1 MSWKQDVLELVQTS
15 PANVTLL
22 LADADSGKELLSFN
36 RDRRFVSASTIKTA
50 ILLCA
55 LEGVQDG
62 ELDLDAPVFVPQEEI
77 LSDSAVFERGEQE
90 MPLRDLLRWMII
102 VSDNTATNALIRL
115 LTMERINDFCA
126 RMGWKDSKVERLM
139 LDFDAVKAG
148 KNNYTSA
155 LDQFGMFRA
164 IYQKSIL
171 TLELCDLAMDMLLGQ
186 RDCSDF
192 LRYIPGPV
200 RVAHKT
206 GGLDFLEHDSGLFF
220 LEKAT
225 LYLGVFVTDAPDDA
239 HGSRLIA
246 AAARR
251 IYDQF
256 R

>member
-155 LDQFGMFRA
+155 LDQFGMFQA
-164 IYQKSIL
+164 IYQKSI
-171 TLELCDLAMDMLLGQ
+171 
-186 RDCSDF
+186 
-192 LRYIPGPV
+192 
-200 RVAHKT
+200 
-206 GGLDFLEHDSGLFF
+206 
-220 LEKAT
+220 
-225 LYLGVFVTDAPDDA
+225 
-239 HGSRLIA
+239 
-246 AAARR
+246 
-251 IYDQF
+251 
-256 R
+256 

>member
-1 MSWKQDVLELVQTS
+1 MQK
-15 PANVTLL
+15 
-22 LADADSGKELLSFN
+22 
-36 RDRRFVSASTIKTA
+36 
-50 ILLCA
+50 
-55 LEGVQDG
+55 G

-171 TLELCDLAMDMLLGQ
+171 TPELCDLAMDMLLGQ
-186 RDCSDF
+186 RDCGDF

-220 LEKAT
+220 LGKAT

>member
-1 MSWKQDVLELVQTS
+1 
-15 PANVTLL
+15 
-22 LADADSGKELLSFN
+22 
-36 RDRRFVSASTIKTA
+36 
-50 ILLCA
+50 
-55 LEGVQDG
+55 
-62 ELDLDAPVFVPQEEI
+62 
-77 LSDSAVFERGEQE
+77 

-155 LDQFGMFRA
+155 LDQFRMFRA

-171 TLELCDLAMDMLLGQ
+171 TPELCDLAMDMLLGQ
-186 RDCSDF
+186 RDCGDF

-200 RVAHKT
+200 KVAHKT

-220 LEKAT
+220 LGKAT
-225 LYLGVFVTDAPDDA
+225 LYLGVFSDRRAGRCA
-239 HGSRLIA
+239 RLQA
-246 AAARR
+246 DCRR
-251 IYDQF
+251 CPPHLRSIPLKRRGDF
-256 R
+256 LCLPM